1 MLRELNILSRT
12 LYDKELLSPLGF
24 GTPVVHFSIDLDSGA
39 IAVLS
44 TVLSNGK
51 TSFGQ
56 KIRVPE
62 ISRNGAKPLLI
73 DDSAEYLWLFGT
85 CYAKL
90 LNKMPV

>member
-44 TVLSNGK
+44 TVLSLTG
-51 TSFGQ
+51 
-56 KIRVPE
+56 
-62 ISRNGAKPLLI
+62 
-73 DDSAEYLWLFGT
+73 
-85 CYAKL
+85 
-90 LNKMPV
+90 